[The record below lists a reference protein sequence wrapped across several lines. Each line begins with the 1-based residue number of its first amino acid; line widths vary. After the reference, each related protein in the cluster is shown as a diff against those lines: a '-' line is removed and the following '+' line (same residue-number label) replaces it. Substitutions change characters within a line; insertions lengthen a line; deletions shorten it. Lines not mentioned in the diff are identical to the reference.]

1 MWKTV
6 WKFPFH
12 VEIHAVFLGETKMKL
27 WGIGKEIFL
36 ILFGSLVAAAAI
48 YFFLVPSNVAVGSVS
63 GLAIVMEKF
72 IPLKLSV
79 ITFILNAVLLIVG
92 FIFVGKEFG
101 VKTVCTSL
109 LIPVMMGGLELVFP
123 NNTSIMG
130 DSFQDML
137 CYIFLVS
144 IGQAILFY
152 CNASS
157 GGLDI
162 IGKILNKYLRM
173 ELGQAISL
181 AGMCVALSS
190 SFVYDIKS
198 VVLSILGTYISGIIL
213 DHFIF
218 GFNIKKRV
226 CIISKKE
233 EEIAD
238 FILHQLHSGA
248 TYYEATGAYDNRS
261 RREIITIVNKSEYTK
276 LMNFISKTDKDAF
289 VTVYA
294 VSEIIYK
301 PKI

>member
-1 MWKTV
+1 MKTRGV
-6 WKFPFH
+6 
-12 VEIHAVFLGETKMKL
+12 I
-27 WGIGKEIFL
+27 KEIFL
-36 ILFGSLVAAAAI
+36 IIFGSFVAAAAI
-48 YFFLVPSNVAVGSVS
+48 YFFLAPSNVAVGSVS
-63 GLAIVMEKF
+63 GFAIVLEKF
-72 IPLKLSV
+72 IPLKLSA
-79 ITFILNAVLLIVG
+79 ITFILNAVLLIIG

-101 VKTVCTSL
+101 AKTICTSL
-109 LIPVMMGGLELVFP
+109 LIPVMMGGLEILFP
-123 NNTSIMG
+123 DNQSIMG

-162 IGKILNKYLRM
+162 IGKIINKYFRVD
-173 ELGQAISL
+173 LGKAISA

-190 SFVYDIKS
+190 ILVYDRKS
-198 VVLSILGTYISGIIL
+198 VALSVLGTYLSGIIL

-233 EEIAD
+233 DEIAD

-248 TYYEATGAYDNRS
+248 TFYEATGAYDNKT

-276 LMNFISKTDKDAF
+276 LMNFIAKTDKDAF

>member
-1 MWKTV
+1 MWKSMR
-6 WKFPFH
+6 F
-12 VEIHAVFLGETKMKL
+12 FLGETKMKL
-27 WGIGKEIFL
+27 WGIVKEIFL

-123 NNTSIMG
+123 ENTSIMG

-162 IGKILNKYLRM
+162 IGKILNKYLRI

-190 SFVYDIKS
+190 AFVYDVKS